1 MRNHKKQNNVNLK
14 IFLKAFFSVPKGKA
28 IYREL
33 EPWTEHFLVT
43 LVL

>member
-1 MRNHKKQNNVNLK
+1 ML
-14 IFLKAFFSVPKGKA
+14 IFVKAIFSVPKGKA

-33 EPWTEHFLVT
+33 EPWIERFLVT